1 MDRMT
6 AGNREGRIVYID
18 ALKGVAIFLVVLGH
32 VVTNREDFRRLYN
45 FIYSF
50 HMPLF
55 MFLAG
60 CTTVISYRRKATGYL
75 KKRFVNIMVP
85 YFAWALF
92 LPIAFTRP
100 LSSIDWNKI
109 VTKTFITNRT
119 FWFLPT
125 LYVLVISYVVYY
137 RFGQMIRNGHNWNK
151 NDDRIGTCIDFACC
165 AGVAGILV
173 ILMFL
178 TRYQL
183 FRDAVGYTIPFFAAV
198 MYMEHGWIYRLFHK
212 RLTAIAAAAV
222 FIILIGGFDF
232 DRISVATSLLR
243 MLLGMC
249 AVIILIQIFTRVHLP
264 EMILGQL
271 MIWGR
276 SSLLIYILHGQFL
289 GKSGLIR
296 IESAD
301 RAVNLLWYCFISILA
316 CYVCS
321 FLAWILGHVPIL
333 RVIFLGKIGGGH
345 AEKR

>member
-1 MDRMT
+1 MT
-6 AGNREGRIVYID
+6 AGNREGRIIYID

-60 CTTVISYRRKATGYL
+60 CTAVISYRRKPTGYL

-92 LPIAFTRP
+92 LPIVFTRT
-100 LSSIDWNKI
+100 LSTIDWNEI
-109 VTKTFITNRT
+109 ITMTFFPNRA

-125 LYVLVISYVVYY
+125 LYVLVISYVVYD
-137 RFGQMIRNGHNWNK
+137 RCGQMIRNGHKWNK
-151 NDDRIGTCIDFACC
+151 TDDRIGTCIDFACC
-165 AGVAGILV
+165 AGVVAILV
-173 ILMFL
+173 ILMIL

-183 FRDAVGYTIPFFAAV
+183 FRDAVGFTIPFFAAV

-212 RLTAIAAAAV
+212 RLSAIAAAAV
-222 FIILIGGFDF
+222 FIILIGKFDF

-249 AVIILIQIFTRVHLP
+249 AVIILIQLFTRVHLP
-264 EMILGQL
+264 EMIVGQL

-289 GKSGLIR
+289 GESELIR
-296 IESAD
+296 IEFAD
-301 RAVNLLWYCFISILA
+301 RAVNLLWFCFISVLI

-321 FLAWILGHVPIL
+321 FLAWILGHVPGL
-333 RVIFLGKIGGGH
+333 RVIFMGKMGGGH